1 MICLLSASSY
11 FTTHNGSLR
20 SHKTPLKGLRW
31 MALPALVE
39 ELATEFLAFEL
50 APPDPESWPRGLTL
64 FDGGGGG
71 EGSSSD
77 MVSSVS
83 GFSLRWRFLAAPGP
97 LVKLANPPGGGAGA
111 SGTPW
116 WRWSVGD
123 GVIPDGLSWTMLLA
137 LEGNWPSRL
146 SWSTISL
153 LPAEK

>member
-11 FTTHNGSLR
+11 FTYNGSLR

-153 LPAEK
+153 LPAEN